1 MSLPINLEKKAPK
14 IFNLAKKAQI
24 NLEKVNLQK
33 HRAKVALCLDISGS
47 MSFLYSSG
55 KIQEFAEKILALGC
69 NFDDDGSIDIF
80 LFGANAHQAGEMNLN
95 NFANFI
101 TQIEKKYPLEGG
113 TYYGKV
119 MTLIRQFY
127 FPKNKGKQV
136 NQIRSFSLPVY
147 VMFVTDGNTFDEKLT
162 EQQLQLSSYEPIFW
176 QFMAIG
182 KSKKDITQGGFGGW
196 LSRAFASDF
205 SFLEKLDELQGRL
218 IDNANFFSVEDPNLI
233 DADQLYKL
241 LISEYPQWLKLAQ
254 QKGFLS

>member
-47 MSFLYSSG
+47 MSSLYSSG
-55 KIQEFAEKILALGC
+55 KIQELAEKILALGC
-69 NFDDDGSIDIF
+69 NFDDDGSIDLF
-80 LFGANAHQAGEMNLN
+80 LFGANAHQAGEMNLD

-113 TYYGKV
+113 TYYGKA

-127 FPKNKGKQV
+127 FPDNQGKKL
-136 NQIRSFSLPVY
+136 NQIRPSSSPVY
-147 VMFVTDGNTFDEKLT
+147 VMFVTDGNTFDEKIT
-162 EQQLQLSSYEPIFW
+162 EQQLQWSSYEPIFW

-182 KSKKDITQGGFGGW
+182 KSQKDIKQGGFGGW

-205 SFLEKLDELQGRL
+205 TFLEKLDDLQGRL
-218 IDNANFFSVEDPNLI
+218 IDNANFFSVEYPHLI
-233 DADQLYKL
+233 EDDLLYKL
-241 LISEYPQWLKLAQ
+241 LMSEYPQWLKLAQ
-254 QKGFLS
+254 KQQILT